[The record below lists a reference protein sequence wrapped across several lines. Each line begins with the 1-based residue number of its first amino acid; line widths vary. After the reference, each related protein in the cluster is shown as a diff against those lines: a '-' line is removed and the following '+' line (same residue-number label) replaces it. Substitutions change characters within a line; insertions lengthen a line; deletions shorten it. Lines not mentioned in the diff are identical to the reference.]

1 MNEPMTERHQRA
13 RTQRRRTAA
22 DLADADERAE
32 LVRALALGGGIGG
45 DPADGRN
52 AARLG
57 ANDDPS
63 RSAGLSGSDA
73 QEDRKVARPQV
84 ALDGAQDD
92 VWPVSALAFADDA
105 QPMPL
110 SEKNEAMGRPRV
122 WKRSMMKLLTSRKTK
137 ATEYGGTVYS
147 CASALV

>member
-1 MNEPMTERHQRA
+1 MNEPITGRRQRA
-13 RTQRRRTAA
+13 QTQRRRTAA

-32 LVRALALGGGIGG
+32 LVRALALGRGVGG
-45 DPADGRN
+45 DPADGRD

-57 ANDDPS
+57 ADDDAA
-63 RSAGLSGSDA
+63 RSARSPTSDA

-92 VWPVSALAFADDA
+92 VWTVSALAFADDA

-122 WKRSMMKLLTSRKTK
+122 
-137 ATEYGGTVYS
+137 
-147 CASALV
+147 